1 VTCVGAA
8 HFALFARAY
17 SFHIV
22 AFSSVAI
29 HVKQG
34 TKKKVPFCFQVEEY
48 FERLEVK
55 DGKKLETKRVYIASD
70 DPKVLSECRKKFTGK
85 NNTPF
90 RSKIHLHSFS
100 HTMFTKN
107 AFSWI

>member
-1 VTCVGAA
+1 VTCVGAS

-17 SFHIV
+17 SFHILLRFP
-22 AFSSVAI
+22 ASPI

-85 NNTPF
+85 IIP
-90 RSKIHLHSFS
+90 L
-100 HTMFTKN
+100 FT
-107 AFSWI
+107 